1 MGAPGAG
8 ADARPALA
16 VPFPPVTESPAS
28 GKGRPTPKRR
38 DAERKRGGPVAP
50 PPANRRE
57 AARRVREQASEQRK
71 QIKSGTRT
79 GDTRYLLAR
88 DQGPVRQLVRDL
100 VDSRRHIGVLL
111 LPAALLP
118 VVAQLS
124 GDKRVLA
131 FATAVWLTTL
141 LCAVADFVLTAVVV
155 RQRIRRDFPDE
166 AKLRGHVLYAVVR
179 TAQFRRFRLPPPRVS
194 PGDSV

>member
-1 MGAPGAG
+1 
-8 ADARPALA
+8 
-16 VPFPPVTESPAS
+16 VSESPAS

-57 AARRVREQASEQRK
+57 AARRVREQAAEQRK
-71 QIKSGTRT
+71 QVKVGTKT
-79 GDTRYLLAR
+79 GDTRFLMAR

-111 LPAALLP
+111 LPAALFP

-124 GDKRVLA
+124 GNETVVQ
-131 FATAVWLTTL
+131 FATALWLTTL
-141 LCAVADFVLTAVVV
+141 FCAIADFIVTAAVVRRRV
-155 RQRIRRDFPDE
+155 ARDFPDE
-166 AKLRGHVLYAVVR
+166 TKLRGHILYATVR
-179 TAQFRRFRLPPPRVS
+179 VAQFRRFRLPPPRVS
-194 PGDSV
+194 PGDAV